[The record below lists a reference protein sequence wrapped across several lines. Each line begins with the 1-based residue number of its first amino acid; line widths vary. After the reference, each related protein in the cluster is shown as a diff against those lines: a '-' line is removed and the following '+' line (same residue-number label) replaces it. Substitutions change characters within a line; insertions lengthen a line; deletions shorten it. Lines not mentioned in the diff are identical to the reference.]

1 MADIGRFGMIHRER
15 IEHVFRAC
23 AAVVVAALVML
34 PAGVRAA
41 QPDVDGVVKVSEY
54 DHRIV
59 LDDGAYTLSWTIT
72 SDVVWF
78 GIEATTT
85 GWVALGIDPETAMN
99 GADMVF
105 GWVSGGKVTVLD
117 QYSTGMFGPHP
128 DDTSLGGTMD
138 LLASAGS
145 EQVGTTTIE
154 FSRKRV
160 TGDAHDK
167 AVPISGNLK
176 IIWATG
182 NADGVSAHARKGSA
196 TIDVGAPTPVVLT
209 FTIGSTRATRNG
221 TPVTLEVAPVIQN
234 GRTLLPVRYVA
245 EPPGA
250 TVSWTAG
257 TQTVTIQR
265 TGLTLAL
272 VVGKATAVVNGHTV
286 PIDAADSRVVP
297 VILQG
302 RTMVPARFVAEQMG
316 CAVAYDPATKVVTVT
331 YPKP

>member
-1 MADIGRFGMIHRER
+1 VTQQANIKRRLRLRVAVAVMA
-15 IEHVFRAC
+15 VLS
-23 AAVVVAALVML
+23 VL
-34 PAGVRAA
+34 PVEVRAA
-41 QPDVDGVVKVSEY
+41 QPTVDGIVKVGEY
-54 DHRIV
+54 DHSTV
-59 LDDGAYTLSWTIT
+59 LGDGVYTLSWT
-72 SDVVWF
+72 VVGDMAWF
-78 GIEATTT
+78 GIQATTT

-105 GWVSGGKVTVLD
+105 GWVSGGKATVLD

-145 EQVGTTTIE
+145 EQAGMTTIE
-154 FSRKRV
+154 FSRRRV

-167 AVPISGNLK
+167 AVPTLGNLK
-176 IIWATG
+176 IVWAAG
-182 NADGVSAHARKGSA
+182 NADGVSPHARKGSA
-196 TIDVGAPTPVVLT
+196 SIDVGAPAPVVLT
-209 FTIGSTRATRNG
+209 FTIGSTKATRNG
-221 TPVTLEVAPVIQN
+221 TLVTLDAAPIILN

-245 EPPGA
+245 EPLGA

-272 VVGKATAVVNGHTV
+272 VVGKATAIVNGRPV
-286 PIDAADSRVVP
+286 PIDVADSRVVP
-297 VILQG
+297 VILQS
-302 RTMVPARFVAEQMG
+302 RTMLPARFVAEQMG
-316 CAVAYDPATKVVTVT
+316 CAVAYDAATKLVTVT

>member
-1 MADIGRFGMIHRER
+1 MIHRAR

-34 PAGVRAA
+34 PAGVWAA
-41 QPDVDGVVKVSEY
+41 QPNVDGVVKVSEY
-54 DHRIV
+54 DHRTV
-59 LDDGAYTLSWTIT
+59 LGDGSYTLSWTIT
-72 SDVVWF
+72 SDMVWF

-85 GWVALGIDPETAMN
+85 GWVALGIDPETAMDE
-99 GADMVF
+99 ADMVF
-105 GWVSGGKVTVLD
+105 GWVSGGKATVLD

-138 LLASAGS
+138 VLDSAGS
-145 EQVGTTTIE
+145 EQAGTTTIE

-167 AVPISGNLK
+167 AVPTFGNLK
-176 IIWATG
+176 IVWATG
-182 NADGVSAHARKGSA
+182 NADGVSPHARKGSA
-196 TIDVGAPTPVVLT
+196 SIDMGAPVPVVLT
-209 FTIGSTRATRNG
+209 FTIGSTKATRNG
-221 TPVTLEVAPVIQN
+221 TPVTLDAVPIILN

-245 EPPGA
+245 EPLGA
-250 TVSWTAG
+250 TVSWTAS

-272 VVGKATAVVNGHTV
+272 VVGRATAVVNGRPV

-297 VILQG
+297 VILQS
-302 RTMVPARFVAEQMG
+302 RTMLPARFVAEQMG
-316 CAVAYDPATKVVTVT
+316 CAVAYDAPTKLVTVT